1 VTPEQLAA
9 EIRRLELATRRLVRD
24 LVAGDFSS
32 AFRGRGV
39 EFADLREYQP
49 GDDVRA
55 IDWRASARLGATQV
69 RIFREER
76 ERTVVLVLDASASG
90 AVGSRLRGKRQL
102 GAEIAAVL
110 AFAAGLGND
119 RVGCALA
126 TDRLAL
132 WMPPRKGRKQAMRVL
147 EALITAPVPAGH
159 GHLGTALGEL
169 AQKLPHASA
178 VVVLSDFLDPGIQDP
193 MARLA
198 SEHDVVAVHLV
209 DALEAEL
216 PSAGLVTFEDPETG
230 AAVLL
235 DTDDDRVRE
244 AVRAAHAAH
253 CAEVSRALEAVGAD
267 VLQLDAAQP
276 FETALVEFVRRRTS
290 GRR

>member
-1 VTPEQLAA
+1 MTPEQLAA

-90 AVGSRLRGKRQL
+90 GIGSRRRSKRQL
-102 GAEIAAVL
+102 GAEVGAVL
-110 AFAAGLGND
+110 ALAAGLGND
-119 RVGCALA
+119 RTGCALA
-126 TDRLAL
+126 SDAL
-132 WMPPRKGRKQAMRVL
+132 ETWLPPRKGRKHAMRVVETL
-147 EALITAPVPAGH
+147 LAAPAPTGGGNLAGALQA
-159 GHLGTALGEL
+159 L

-178 VVVLSDFLDPGIQDP
+178 VVILSDFQDP
-193 MARLA
+193 ALQDPVARLA
-198 SEHDVVAVHLV
+198 SQHDVVAVLLT
-209 DALEAEL
+209 DALEAAL
-216 PSAGLVTFEDPETG
+216 PDAGLLWLEDPETG
-230 AAVLL
+230 EPCLLDSSSAAV
-235 DTDDDRVRE
+235 R
-244 AVRAAHAAH
+244 RAIAERHAAI
-253 CAEVSRALEAVGAD
+253 CAETSRALAAAGAD
-267 VLQLDAAQP
+267 VLQLDAS
-276 FETALVEFVRRRTS
+276 EDYEGTLVEFVRRRTG
-290 GRR
+290 GR

>member
-1 VTPEQLAA
+1 MTPEQLAA

-76 ERTVVLVLDASASG
+76 ERTVVVVLDASASG
-90 AVGSRLRGKRQL
+90 AVGSRRRGKRQL
-102 GAEIAAVL
+102 GAEVGAVL

-119 RVGCALA
+119 RIGCALA
-126 TDRLAL
+126 TDRLAI

-147 EALITAPVPAGH
+147 ETLITAPLPAGR
-159 GHLGTALGEL
+159 GNLALALGEL
-169 AQKLPHASA
+169 AQKLPNASA
-178 VVVLSDFLDPGIQDP
+178 VVILSDFLDPAVQDP
-193 MARLA
+193 IARLA
-198 SEHDVVAVHLV
+198 SQHDVVAMHLV
-209 DALEAEL
+209 DALEAAL
-216 PSAGLVTFEDPETG
+216 PDAGLVMLQDPETG
-230 AAVLL
+230 DEVLL
-235 DTDDDRVRE
+235 DTSDPLVR
-244 AVRAAHAAH
+244 AHVRAAHDAH
-253 CAEVSRALEAVGAD
+253 CASVEAALEAAGAD
-267 VLQLDAAQP
+267 VLHLDAAEP
-276 FETALVEFVRRRTS
+276 YETTLVDFVRRRTA
-290 GRR
+290 GR